1 MQQINART
9 KSYDAI
15 VSIECYHGRM
25 NVTTSGS
32 TGLDKLKAVFFL
44 GLTCNLTTFTGCAVT
59 WIVMAKN
66 GWVSGIWQTAITVL
80 SFIPIFMADA
90 INNYTIGRIRL
101 ENDKGWDDVQI
112 SVQGRQIVARYYQFF
127 RILSIIPAYLLAAAM
142 IASFGSDESTIQ
154 TLKMAF
160 LLAFSIHFY
169 RCYWLLR
176 RHISTRLPS
185 FGGRRLLGRSMIIA
199 SIFTFWFLYFWKLPA
214 QPFSLSQIFGSG
226 LLYFLI
232 SAALQPLPTRYSL
245 TRPGRPI
252 AKGNFFKVEIID
264 DEQLNSLPGAAEI
277 NDSLRQPFSDA
288 QFSAV
293 ANIRLP
299 LIALPLFQSWG
310 QLLISDD
317 KKVLLLLLACE
328 PHKGIHRTLIS
339 LQSGKYIIT
348 TDFGAQQAKFPGNVD
363 YHLHE
368 RKNASTELL
377 LQHNNRISELAEEFP
392 AQPWQHLETIIKS
405 VIAFLESENVRTRSS
420 GTANGVISNEG
431 AAR

>member
-1 MQQINART
+1 
-9 KSYDAI
+9 
-15 VSIECYHGRM
+15 M

-66 GWVSGIWQTAITVL
+66 LWVSGVWQTAITVF
-80 SFIPIFMADA
+80 SFVPIFMADA
-90 INNYTIGRIRL
+90 INNYTIGRIKL

-112 SVQGRQIVARYYQFF
+112 SVQGRQKVARYYQFF

-142 IASFGSDESTIQ
+142 LASFSGDESTTQ

-160 LLAFSIHFY
+160 LLAFSINFY
-169 RCYWLLR
+169 RCYWLMN

-214 QPFSLSQIFGSG
+214 QALSLSQIFSSG
-226 LLYFLI
+226 LLYFFI
-232 SAALQPLPTRYSL
+232 SAALHPLPTRYSL
-245 TRPGRPI
+245 IRPGRPI

-277 NDSLRQPFSDA
+277 SQELRQPFIDA
-288 QFSAV
+288 GFSLT

-310 QLLISDD
+310 QILISED
-317 KKVLLLLLACE
+317 KKTLLLLLACE
-328 PHKGIHRTLIS
+328 PQKGTHRSLIS
-339 LQSGKYIIT
+339 LHSDKYSIT
-348 TDFGAQQAKFPGNVD
+348 TDFGAQQAKFPSNID
-363 YHLHE
+363 CQLQE
-368 RKNASTELL
+368 RKIASTELL
-377 LQHNNRISELAEEFP
+377 MLHKKRIGEKADEFP
-392 AQPWQHLETIIKS
+392 AQPWQHLEIMIKS